1 MAEPTKAENQLQK
14 IIAKLRKTIGGI
26 FDAESLS
33 LLGQEAATIIRR
45 RTRLGFGVAKV
56 GATRFRLKPLSTRYM
71 IMRKD
76 QSAKLSEY
84 TRPNRSNLTLRGD
97 MLDDL
102 EPTKVNALRGS
113 VLIGFAKKSSLDK
126 AEWNTATGRA
136 FNNLSNLEIKQLRRF
151 KEKDLGAALRKA
163 RL

>member
-1 MAEPTKAENQLQK
+1 MAEKTNAENQLQK
-14 IIAKLRKTIGGI
+14 IIAKLKKTIGGV
-26 FDAESLS
+26 FGEESLI
-33 LLGQEAATIIRR
+33 LLGQEAAKIIRR
-45 RTRLGFGVAKV
+45 RTRLGFGVATS
-56 GATRFRLKPLSTRYM
+56 GSARFRLKPLSTRYM
-71 IMRKD
+71 ILRKENSD
-76 QSAKLSEY
+76 KLSEF
-84 TRPNRSNLTLRGD
+84 TRPQRSNLTLHGD

-102 EPTKVNALRGS
+102 EPTKVKALRGS

-151 KEKDLGAALRKA
+151 KQKDLGEALRKA